1 MTEPKT
7 TINLPFSPEDVLN
20 KATQDMMVPNR
31 IESMASRIEELERQ
45 IADLTRHNREL
56 RETVKALLGPASAV
70 PDYQSKPRGSFW

>member
-31 IESMASRIEELERQ
+31 IESMANWNASSR
-45 IADLTRHNREL
+45 T
-56 RETVKALLGPASAV
+56 
-70 PDYQSKPRGSFW
+70 

>member
-31 IESMASRIEELERQ
+31 IEEMARRIEELEREV
-45 IADLTRHNREL
+45 ADLTRHNQEL
-56 RETVKALLGPASAV
+56 RDSVKALLSPIKANPG
-70 PDYQSKPRGSFW
+70 RFG

>member
-20 KATQDMMVPNR
+20 KAAQDMMVPNR
-31 IESMASRIEELERQ
+31 IESMAQRIEELERQ

-56 RETVKALLGPASAV
+56 RDSVAALLSPVKANPGNF
-70 PDYQSKPRGSFW
+70 G